1 MTASRQPL
9 SLMGQAEFLDYLLR
23 RCEMRSGSVSAETWM
38 RLDSNEV
45 ADLRH
50 LEQRLRR
57 MARHEAKIKE
67 IVTRG

>member
-1 MTASRQPL
+1 MTARPPL
-9 SLMGQAEFLDYLLR
+9 SLMGQAELLDYLLK
-23 RCEMRSGSVSAETWM
+23 RCEVRSGAVASETWM

-57 MARHEAKIKE
+57 MARHEAQIKQL
-67 IVTRG
+67 VVGK